1 MAGVQANSGAQP
13 LALSLMSPV
22 SLCGLHRE
30 CWRTRVSAIIDSVF
44 PMGLGAR
51 DLARS
56 DD

>member
-13 LALSLMSPV
+13 LALSLMYPV

-44 PMGLGAR
+44 PMGLSVR